1 MISGSNARS
10 AARDSG
16 LTSKNLLDGTSPGLS
31 DVANNTSRKGRLPMT
46 TTRRELLG
54 AGASAALGLF
64 PWGNTTPVLA
74 QTSLAGET
82 AKSQAWDDGDLAHVL
97 PTSSHDRILIK
108 TSFKKPLDA
117 APILQVGEHRI
128 SGLRSDTR
136 GSFWQFHPGDLK
148 PGTPYEL
155 SLTSADG
162 RSLCQPWTLSTMP
175 APDESPSKLRLLI
188 YSCAGGHD
196 LFSSAHT
203 GFEFL
208 PAAVRQRLLRRGL
221 SFAPDALIANG
232 DHVYWDLLA
241 PRAAP
246 KLGASKAALEYAR
259 FDRDAPLL
267 GGANEVALLRAAG
280 EQITPLYGTL
290 CRSTPVFFLQD
301 DHDHFDNDEAT
312 DEAVT
317 FPPDNFMLQSAR
329 ATQRLWYPEFLPDP
343 NRSPGLPGSD
353 SPDQSLFR
361 PSGLSESFGT
371 LRYGRL
377 AEVLLYDVRR
387 TVTLTGPTAVF
398 VAPDVEA
405 WLKARAAAKEVI
417 HLVNVPSNPPGWSAG
432 KWGEWYPDLL
442 GPDGK
447 LSEERPKPYWQRG
460 WLSQHDRLMQALSA
474 MPGRIPLVVSGDLHA
489 IGEGRMLRSG
499 HLNFS
504 NNPVIAVLPGPLG
517 TSKGGWAS
525 EFRGVGPKPP
535 QHLDMQE
542 TITPIEENGFLLA
555 DFTPENITLRYFKWN
570 QKTQPVSDIDTL
582 EPFHTAEL
590 KRT

>member
-1 MISGSNARS
+1 
-10 AARDSG
+10 
-16 LTSKNLLDGTSPGLS
+16 
-31 DVANNTSRKGRLPMT
+31 MT
-46 TTRRELLG
+46 TTRREFLG
-54 AGASAALGLF
+54 AGAATALGLLPF
-64 PWGNTTPVLA
+64 GGLTKVVAQIAPTASSLVLN
-74 QTSLAGET
+74 
-82 AKSQAWDDGDLAHVL
+82 AWDEGELVHVL
-97 PTSSHDRILIK
+97 PTSSHNRILIK
-108 TSFKKPLDA
+108 ASFKKPLEA
-117 APILQVGEHRI
+117 APILRIGDQRI
-128 SGLRSDTR
+128 SGVRSDTP
-136 GSFWQFHPGDLK
+136 GSFWQFHAGGLK
-148 PGTPYEL
+148 AGTSYEL
-155 SLTSADG
+155 SLGSSDG
-162 RSLCQPWTLSTMP
+162 HGLCQPWTLSTMP
-175 APDESPSKLRLLI
+175 APDELPSKLRLLV
-188 YSCAGGHD
+188 YSCAGGHY

-246 KLGASKAALEYAR
+246 KLGGSKAALEYAR
-259 FDRDAPLL
+259 FDRDAPIL
-267 GGANEVALLRAAG
+267 GGANESALLRAAG

-290 CRSTPVFFLQD
+290 CRSTPVFLLQD

-317 FPPDNFMLQSAR
+317 FPPDNFMLQAAR

-353 SPDQSLFR
+353 SADQSSFR

-387 TVTLTGPTAVF
+387 TVTLAGPTAVF

-405 WLKARAAAKEVI
+405 WLKARAATREVI

-447 LSEERPKPYWQRG
+447 LTEERPKPYWQRG
-460 WLSQHDRLMQALSA
+460 WLSQHDRLMQSLSA

-489 IGEGRMLRSG
+489 IGEGRMMRSG
-499 HLNFS
+499 QLDFS
-504 NNPVIAVLPGPLG
+504 SNPVIAVLPGPLG
-517 TSKGGWAS
+517 TSTGGWAS
-525 EFRGVGPKPP
+525 EFRGVGPMPP

-542 TITPIEENGFLLA
+542 TVKPIEENGFLLM
-555 DFTPENITLRYFKWN
+555 DFTPEAITLRYFKWN
-570 QKTQPVSDIDTL
+570 QKTQPISDIDAL
-582 EPFHTAEL
+582 EPFHTTEL
-590 KRT
+590 KRA

>member
-1 MISGSNARS
+1 ME
-10 AARDSG
+10 
-16 LTSKNLLDGTSPGLS
+16 
-31 DVANNTSRKGRLPMT
+31 

-54 AGASAALGLF
+54 AGASAALGLL
-64 PWGNTTPVLA
+64 PLGGSAATA
-74 QTSLAGET
+74 QTTST
-82 AKSQAWDDGDLAHVL
+82 ANAAQPGWDDGELAHLL
-97 PTSSHDRILIK
+97 PTSNHNRILIK
-108 TSFKKPLDA
+108 ASFKKPLAA
-117 APILQVGEHRI
+117 APTLQVGDQRV
-128 SGLRSDTR
+128 SGERSDTR
-136 GSFWQFHPGDLK
+136 GLFWQFQAADLK
-148 PGTPYEL
+148 SGTSHL
-155 SLTSADG
+155 MALTSSDG
-162 RSLCQPWTLSTMP
+162 KALCQPWTLSTMP
-175 APDESPSKLRLLI
+175 APDEMPSKLRLLV

-196 LFSSAHT
+196 LFKAAHT
-203 GFEFL
+203 GFEFV
-208 PAAVRQRLLRRGL
+208 PAAIRQKLLQRGL
-221 SFAPDALIANG
+221 SYAPDALIANG

-246 KLGASKAALEYAR
+246 KLGASKAAQDYAR

-267 GGANEVALLRAAG
+267 GGANEIALLRAAG

-343 NRSPGLPGSD
+343 ERSPGLPGSD
-353 SPDQSLFR
+353 TPDQPASR

-387 TVTLTGPTAVF
+387 TVTLAGPTGVF

-405 WLKARAAAKEVI
+405 WLKARAAAREVV

-447 LSEERPKPYWQRG
+447 LSEAKPKPYWQRG
-460 WLSQHDRLMQALSA
+460 WLSQHDRLMQALSQ

-489 IGEGRMLRSG
+489 TAEGRMMRSG
-499 HLNFS
+499 QLDFS
-504 NNPVIAVLPGPLG
+504 RNPVIAVLPGTLG
-517 TSKGGWAS
+517 TSTGGWAS
-525 EFRGVGPKPP
+525 EFRGVGPKVP

-542 TITPIEENGFLLA
+542 TVLPIEENGFLLI
-555 DFTPENITLRYFKWN
+555 DFTPEAITLRYFKWN

-582 EPFHTAEL
+582 EPFHTTEL
-590 KRT
+590 KRA

>member
-1 MISGSNARS
+1 
-10 AARDSG
+10 
-16 LTSKNLLDGTSPGLS
+16 
-31 DVANNTSRKGRLPMT
+31 MT

-54 AGASAALGLF
+54 AGASAALGLL
-64 PWGNTTPVLA
+64 PWGNTAPVLA
-74 QTSLAGET
+74 QASPARET
-82 AKSQAWDDGDLAHVL
+82 AGAQTWEDGDLAHVL

-117 APILQVGEHRI
+117 TPILQVGENRI

-136 GSFWQFHPGDLK
+136 GLFWQFHAGDLK
-148 PGTPYEL
+148 PGTSYEL
-155 SLTSADG
+155 SLTSSDG
-162 RSLCQPWTLSTMP
+162 RSLCQPWKLSTMP
-175 APDESPSKLRLLI
+175 APDELPSKLRLLI

-196 LFSSAHT
+196 LFSAAKT
-203 GFEFL
+203 GFGFL

-221 SFAPDALIANG
+221 SFGPDALIANG

-259 FDRDAPLL
+259 FDRDAPIL
-267 GGANEVALLRAAG
+267 GGANESALLRAAG

-353 SPDQSLFR
+353 SPDQPSYR

-387 TVTLTGPTAVF
+387 TVTLAGPTAVF

-405 WLKARAAAKEVI
+405 WLKARAAAKDVI

-499 HLNFS
+499 HLNFA

-517 TSKGGWAS
+517 TSNGGWAS

-542 TITPIEENGFLLA
+542 TIIPIEENGFLLA
-555 DFTPENITLRYFKWN
+555 DFTPGNITLRYFKWN

-582 EPFHTAEL
+582 EPFHTTEL
-590 KRT
+590 RRT

>member
-1 MISGSNARS
+1 MKA
-10 AARDSG
+10 
-16 LTSKNLLDGTSPGLS
+16 
-31 DVANNTSRKGRLPMT
+31 
-46 TTRRELLG
+46 TRRELLG
-54 AGASAALGLF
+54 AGASAALGLL
-64 PWGNTTPVLA
+64 PLAGTSTVVA
-74 QTSLAGET
+74 QTAPSKGSST
-82 AKSQAWDDGDLAHVL
+82 QQTWDDGELAHVL
-97 PTSSHDRILIK
+97 PTSSHNQILVK
-108 TSFKKPLDA
+108 ASFKKPLEA
-117 APILQVGEHRI
+117 APNLQVGDQRI
-128 SGLRSDTR
+128 VGERSDTR
-136 GSFWQFHPGDLK
+136 GSFWQFHAADLK
-148 PGTPYEL
+148 PGTPYQL
-155 SLTSADG
+155 SLSSSDG
-162 RSLCQPWTLSTMP
+162 KVLSQPWALSTMP
-175 APDESPSKLRLLI
+175 AADEMPSKLRVLV

-196 LFSSAHT
+196 LFRSAHT

-208 PAAVRQRLLRRGL
+208 PVAVRQKLLQRGL
-221 SFAPDALIANG
+221 SYSPDALIANG

-246 KLGASKAALEYAR
+246 RLGASKAALEYAR
-259 FDRDAPLL
+259 FNRNAPIL
-267 GGANEVALLRAAG
+267 GGANETALLRAAG
-280 EQITPLYGTL
+280 EQISPLYGTL

-353 SPDQSLFR
+353 YPDQPASR

-387 TVTLTGPTAVF
+387 TVTLAGPTGVF
-398 VAPDVEA
+398 VAPDVEG
-405 WLKARAAAKEVI
+405 WLKARAAAKEVV

-447 LSEERPKPYWQRG
+447 LSEAKPKPYWQRG
-460 WLSQHDRLMQALSA
+460 WLSQHDRLMQGLSE

-489 IGEGRMLRSG
+489 TAEGRMMRSG
-499 HLNFS
+499 QLDFS
-504 NNPVIAVLPGPLG
+504 RNPVIAVLPGTLG
-517 TSKGGWAS
+517 TSTGGWAS
-525 EFRGVGPKPP
+525 EFRGVGPQPP
-535 QHLDMQE
+535 KHLDMQE
-542 TITPIEENGFLLA
+542 TVKPIEENGFLLM
-555 DFTPENITLRYFKWN
+555 DFTPETITLRYFKWN

-582 EPFHTAEL
+582 EPFHTTEL
-590 KRT
+590 KRA

>member
-1 MISGSNARS
+1 ME
-10 AARDSG
+10 
-16 LTSKNLLDGTSPGLS
+16 
-31 DVANNTSRKGRLPMT
+31 

-54 AGASAALGLF
+54 AGASAALGLL
-64 PWGNTTPVLA
+64 PLGGATTAAAQPAPVTNA
-74 QTSLAGET
+74 TQPV
-82 AKSQAWDDGDLAHVL
+82 WDDGELAHLL
-97 PTSSHDRILIK
+97 PTSSHNQILIK
-108 TSFKKPLDA
+108 ASFKKPLTA
-117 APILQVGEHRI
+117 APTLQIGDQRITGE
-128 SGLRSDTR
+128 RSDTW
-136 GSFWQFHPGDLK
+136 GSFWQFRAADLK
-148 PGTPYEL
+148 PGTPYQL
-155 SLTSADG
+155 SLSSSDG
-162 RSLCQPWTLSTMP
+162 RALSQPWTLSTMP
-175 APDESPSKLRLLI
+175 GPDDMPTKLRLLV

-196 LFSSAHT
+196 LFKLNHT
-203 GFEFL
+203 GVEFV
-208 PAAVRQRLLRRGL
+208 PAAVRQKLLQRGL
-221 SFAPDALIANG
+221 SYAPDALIANG

-241 PRAAP
+241 PRASP
-246 KLGASKAALEYAR
+246 RLGASKAALAYAH

-267 GGANEVALLRAAG
+267 GGANETALLRAAG

-317 FPPDNFMLQSAR
+317 FPPDNFMLQAAR

-353 SPDQSLFR
+353 YSDQPMSR

-387 TVTLTGPTAVF
+387 TVTLAGPTGVF

-405 WLKARAAAKEVI
+405 WLKARAAAREVV

-432 KWGEWYPDLL
+432 KWGEWYPDML
-442 GPDGK
+442 GADGK
-447 LSEERPKPYWQRG
+447 LSEAKPKPYWQRG
-460 WLSQHDRLMQALSA
+460 WLSQHDRLMQSLSD

-489 IGEGRMLRSG
+489 TGEGRMMRSG
-499 HLNFS
+499 QLDFS
-504 NNPVIAVLPGPLG
+504 KNPVIAVLPGTMG
-517 TSKGGWAS
+517 TGTGGWAS
-525 EFRGVGPKPP
+525 EFRGVGPQPP

-542 TITPIEENGFLLA
+542 TIKPIEENGFLLI
-555 DFTPENITLRYFKWN
+555 DFTPETITLRYFKWN

-582 EPFHTAEL
+582 EPFHTTEL
-590 KRT
+590 KRA

>member
-1 MISGSNARS
+1 
-10 AARDSG
+10 
-16 LTSKNLLDGTSPGLS
+16 
-31 DVANNTSRKGRLPMT
+31 MT
-46 TTRRELLG
+46 TTRREVLG
-54 AGASAALGLF
+54 AGASAALGLLPF
-64 PWGNTTPVLA
+64 VNTTGAFA
-74 QTSLAGET
+74 QTSRAGGT
-82 AKSQAWDDGDLAHVL
+82 STLPAWDEGELAHVL
-97 PTSSHDRILIK
+97 PTSSHNRILIK
-108 TSFKKPLDA
+108 ASFKKQLEA
-117 APILQVGEHRI
+117 APTLQIGDQRI

-136 GSFWQFHPGDLK
+136 GSFWQFHAGDLK
-148 PGTPYEL
+148 PGTSYKL
-155 SLTSADG
+155 SLTSSDG

-175 APDESPSKLRLLI
+175 APDELPSKFRLLI

-196 LFSSAHT
+196 LFGIAHT

-221 SFAPDALIANG
+221 SFEPDALIANG

-246 KLGASKAALEYAR
+246 KLGASRAALEYAR
-259 FDRDAPLL
+259 FDRDAPIL
-267 GGANEVALLRAAG
+267 GGANETALLRAAG

-290 CRSTPVFFLQD
+290 CRSIPVFFLQD

-353 SPDQSLFR
+353 SPDQSSFR

-377 AEVLLYDVRR
+377 AEILLYDVRR
-387 TVTLTGPTAVF
+387 TVTLAGPTGVF

-405 WLKARAAAKEVI
+405 WLKARAAAKDVI

-460 WLSQHDRLMQALSA
+460 WLSQHDRLMQSLSA
-474 MPGRIPLVVSGDLHA
+474 MPGRIPLVISGDLHA
-489 IGEGRMLRSG
+489 IGEGRMMRSG

-504 NNPVIAVLPGPLG
+504 SNPVIAVLPGPLG

-542 TITPIEENGFLLA
+542 TVTPIEENGFLLA

-570 QKTQPVSDIDTL
+570 QQTQPITDIDTL
-582 EPFHTAEL
+582 EAFHTTEL

>member
-1 MISGSNARS
+1 MA
-10 AARDSG
+10 
-16 LTSKNLLDGTSPGLS
+16 
-31 DVANNTSRKGRLPMT
+31 

-64 PWGNTTPVLA
+64 PLGKTNPAFAQNSSTSPTPTS
-74 QTSLAGET
+74 QT
-82 AKSQAWDDGDLAHVL
+82 WDDGELEHLL

-108 TSFKKPLDA
+108 ASFKKPLGA
-117 APILQVGEHRI
+117 APTLQVGDQSI
-128 SGLRSDTR
+128 LGLRSDTR
-136 GSFWQFHPGDLK
+136 GYFWQFHAGDLK
-148 PGTPYEL
+148 PGTSYEL
-155 SLTSADG
+155 SLSSADD
-162 RSLCQPWTLSTMP
+162 RSLCQPWKLSTMP
-175 APDESPSKLRLLI
+175 GPDELPAKLRILI

-196 LFSSAHT
+196 LFSAAHT
-203 GFEFL
+203 GFGFL

-232 DHVYWDLLA
+232 DHVYWDLVA

-246 KLGASKAALEYAR
+246 KLGRSKAGLEYAR
-259 FDRDAPLL
+259 FNRNAPIL
-267 GGANEVALLRAAG
+267 GGANETALLRAAG

-353 SPDQSLFR
+353 SPDQSSYR

-387 TVTLTGPTAVF
+387 TVTLAGPTAVF
-398 VAPDVEA
+398 VAPDLEA
-405 WLKARAAAKEVI
+405 WLKARAAAKEVV

-447 LSEERPKPYWQRG
+447 LSEAKPKPYWQRG
-460 WLSQHDRLMQALSA
+460 WLSQHDRLMQVLSE
-474 MPGRIPLVVSGDLHA
+474 MPARIPLVVSGDLHA
-489 IGEGRMLRSG
+489 TAEGRMMRSG
-499 HLNFS
+499 QLDFS
-504 NNPVIAVLPGPLG
+504 KNPVIAVLPGTLG
-517 TSKGGWAS
+517 TSTGGGARD
-525 EFRGVGPKPP
+525 FRGVGPQPP
-535 QHLDMQE
+535 KHLDMQE
-542 TITPIEENGFLLA
+542 TVKPIEENGFLLM
-555 DFTPENITLRYFKWN
+555 DFTPETITLRYFKWN
-570 QKTQPVSDIDTL
+570 QKTQPVTDIDTL
-582 EPFHTAEL
+582 E
-590 KRT
+590 

>member
-1 MISGSNARS
+1 M
-10 AARDSG
+10 AA
-16 LTSKNLLDGTSPGLS
+16 
-31 DVANNTSRKGRLPMT
+31 
-46 TTRRELLG
+46 TRRELLG

-64 PWGNTTPVLA
+64 PLGGVTAAAA
-74 QTSLAGET
+74 QTAPAGST
-82 AKSQAWDDGDLAHVL
+82 SVQNWDEGELAHLL
-97 PTSSHDRILIK
+97 PTCSHDRILIK
-108 TSFKKPLDA
+108 ASFKTPLA
-117 APILQVGEHRI
+117 ASPILQVGGQRVVGE
-128 SGLRSDTR
+128 RSDSR
-136 GSFWQFHPGDLK
+136 GAFWQFQAADLK
-148 PGTPYEL
+148 PATPYQISL
-155 SLTSADG
+155 SSSDG
-162 RSLCQPWTLSTMP
+162 RALSQPWTLSTMP
-175 APDESPSKLRLLI
+175 APDELPSRLRVLI

-196 LFSSAHT
+196 LFRTAHT

-208 PAAVRQRLLRRGL
+208 PVAVRQKLLQRGL
-221 SFAPDALIANG
+221 SYAPDALIANG

-246 KLGASKAALEYAR
+246 RLGASKAGLEYAR
-259 FDRDAPLL
+259 FDRGAPIL
-267 GGANEVALLRAAG
+267 GGANESALLRAAG
-280 EQITPLYGTL
+280 EQISPLYGTL

-353 SPDQSLFR
+353 SPDQASFR
-361 PSGLSESFGT
+361 PKGLSESFGT

-377 AEVLLYDVRR
+377 AEILLYDVRR
-387 TVTLTGPTAVF
+387 TVTLTGPTGVF

-405 WLKARAAAKEVI
+405 WLKARAAAREVI

-432 KWGEWYPDLL
+432 KWGERYPDLL

-474 MPGRIPLVVSGDLHA
+474 MPGRIPLVISGDLHA
-489 IGEGRMLRSG
+489 IGEGKMMRSG
-499 HLNFS
+499 NLNFS
-504 NNPVIAVLPGPLG
+504 QNPVIAVLPGPLG

-542 TITPIEENGFLLA
+542 TITPLEENGFLLV
-555 DFTPENITLRYFKWN
+555 DFTPENITMRYFKWN

-582 EPFHTAEL
+582 EPFHTTEL

>member
-1 MISGSNARS
+1 M
-10 AARDSG
+10 
-16 LTSKNLLDGTSPGLS
+16 
-31 DVANNTSRKGRLPMT
+31 
-46 TTRRELLG
+46 
-54 AGASAALGLF
+54 
-64 PWGNTTPVLA
+64 
-74 QTSLAGET
+74 
-82 AKSQAWDDGDLAHVL
+82 
-97 PTSSHDRILIK
+97 
-108 TSFKKPLDA
+108 
-117 APILQVGEHRI
+117 
-128 SGLRSDTR
+128 
-136 GSFWQFHPGDLK
+136 
-148 PGTPYEL
+148 
-155 SLTSADG
+155 
-162 RSLCQPWTLSTMP
+162 
-175 APDESPSKLRLLI
+175 
-188 YSCAGGHD
+188 
-196 LFSSAHT
+196 
-203 GFEFL
+203 
-208 PAAVRQRLLRRGL
+208 
-221 SFAPDALIANG
+221 
-232 DHVYWDLLA
+232 
-241 PRAAP
+241 
-246 KLGASKAALEYAR
+246 EYAR
-259 FDRDAPLL
+259 FDRDAPIL
-267 GGANEVALLRAAG
+267 GGANESALLRAAG

-353 SPDQSLFR
+353 SPDQPGFR

-387 TVTLTGPTAVF
+387 TVTLAGPTAVF

-405 WLKARAAAKEVI
+405 WLKARAAAKDVI

-460 WLSQHDRLMQALSA
+460 WLSQHDRLMQSLSA
-474 MPGRIPLVVSGDLHA
+474 MPGRIPLVISGDLHA

-517 TSKGGWAS
+517 TSNGGWAS

-535 QHLDMQE
+535 QHLDMEE
-542 TITPIEENGFLLA
+542 TVAPIEENGFLIA
-555 DFTPENITLRYFKWN
+555 DFTPENITLRYFRWN
-570 QKTQPVSDIDTL
+570 QKTQPVTDIDTL
-582 EPFHTAEL
+582 EPFHTTEL
-590 KRT
+590 RRS